1 MHTLLKNYPDVKIK
15 ILFPEK
21 KKNIEYLFEF
31 KIGFIK
37 LKFIFNIAKAVCKV
51 NPNKTLNLI

>member
-15 ILFPEK
+15 ILFPEENK
-21 KKNIEYLFEF
+21 IEYLFEF

-37 LKFIFNIAKAVCKV
+37 LKFIFNIAKAICKV

>member
-21 KKNIEYLFEF
+21 KTIEYLFEF

-37 LKFIFNIAKAVCKV
+37 LKFIFK
-51 NPNKTLNLI
+51 PS